1 MFRNDFQGVIVFFCQ
16 NGPAPGDGAQVCLQR
31 NRLRLQLCQQVSVS
45 TKKGAIHFLPHYRYK
60 LEEHAS
66 QHHKKHLDTNRNNV
80 CPICSQ
86 VKGCCKKWNTNLFLG
101 FHTAWES
108 EKAQGASS
116 YFPLRFLRQELHR
129 RGSSGETLPQWTQVR
144 RPYSFSMDLTHL
156 SDW

>member
-86 VKGCCKKWNTNLFLG
+86 VKGLLQKMKYKYVFKGFTRPENLKKHKVRPHT
-101 FHTAWES
+101 FHCDFCVKSFIAVDRLERHCLN
-108 EKAQGASS
+108 E
-116 YFPLRFLRQELHR
+116 HR
-129 RGSSGETLPQWTQVR
+129 
-144 RPYSFSMDLTHL
+144 
-156 SDW
+156 